1 MNQLSLNLIA
11 ITIFALVITSLLGP
25 LVHLSPAVPAI
36 AIAAILGLGT
46 IDTWSFQGQGRVLLL
61 DSLAR
66 FSPDYRD
73 RVIRHEAGH
82 FLAAHLLNIPVT
94 SYTLGAWEAWRQGQA
109 GAGGVSFDTT
119 ALEAEIAGGTI
130 SAQTIDRLCT
140 VWMAGVA
147 AEDLVYGAAEGGGDD
162 RAKLALLW
170 QQLRRSPTEAQL
182 KARWATLQAKTLL
195 EANQPAYEALVKAMQ
210 DRASVQECVALV
222 THSIGSSTSF
232 SE

>member
-11 ITIFALVITSLLGP
+11 ITIFALVLSSLLGP
-25 LVHLSPAVPAI
+25 LVHLSPAVPAV

-66 FSPDYRD
+66 FSPDHRD

-82 FLAAHLLNIPVT
+82 FLTALLLDIPVT
-94 SYTLGAWEAWRQGQA
+94 GYTLSAWEALRQGQS
-109 GAGGVSFDTT
+109 GAGGVRFDTE
-119 ALEAEIAGGTI
+119 AIEAEIAGGAI

-147 AEDLVYGAAEGGGDD
+147 AEDWVYGAAEGGGDD
-162 RAKLALLW
+162 RAKLGLLW
-170 QQLRRSPTEAQL
+170 QQLRRPATEAQL

-195 EANQPAYEALVKAMQ
+195 EANQSAYEALVKAMQ
-210 DRASVQECVALV
+210 NRVPVQECVAIVANLAATV
-222 THSIGSSTSF
+222 
-232 SE
+232 